1 MPPASRSR
9 GRASR
14 DRPPPNRP
22 PGQRRPPRSTEPRGR
37 RQRPQRR
44 SSDLLARLLVAVPA
58 AVVAIVFVDLG
69 GTAWALFM
77 LAISWVCLHELYRM
91 LPRWKPTPVVG
102 FAAAA
107 AMVLS
112 ARFGTERDVML
123 VAVASIPVT
132 FLAVVARGGDGTPS
146 VSIAGTLLG
155 IYWLGLAFAH
165 AVLLRRLDNGS
176 GILIDILVGT
186 FLGDTAA
193 YVGGRVFGR
202 RLLAPS
208 ISPKKTWE
216 GLFCGML
223 IAILS
228 VFIAGLEQTWLTQG
242 DALLLGVVVAVI
254 GPIGDLFES
263 LIKRD
268 AGIKDAGNVFGAHG
282 GALDRL
288 DAVIFTVVAGYYVW
302 VSLPHV

>member
-9 GRASR
+9 GRPAR
-14 DRPPPNRP
+14 DGPPPRRSGAAGRRSNRP
-22 PGQRRPPRSTEPRGR
+22 TGRAGRRERPPRR
-37 RQRPQRR
+37 R
-44 SSDLLARLLVAVPA
+44 SDLLARILIAVPA
-58 AVVAIVFVDLG
+58 AVVAIVFVNLG

-77 LAISWVCLHELYRM
+77 LAISWVCVHELYRM
-91 LPRWKPTPVVG
+91 LPRWRPAPVVG

-107 AMVLS
+107 AMVLA
-112 ARFGTERDVML
+112 ARFGTERDVME
-123 VAVASIPVT
+123 VAVATIPVA
-132 FLAVVARGGDGTPS
+132 FLAVVARGGGGTPS

-155 IYWLGLAFAH
+155 VYWLGLAFAH
-165 AVLLRRLDNGS
+165 AVLLRRLDNGG

-193 YVGGRVFGR
+193 YIGGRLFGR
-202 RLLAPS
+202 HPLAPS
-208 ISPKKTWE
+208 ISPNKTWE

-228 VFIAGLEQTWLTQG
+228 VFVAGLEQTWLTQG
-242 DALLLGVVVAVI
+242 DALVLGIAVAVL

-268 AGIKDAGNVFGAHG
+268 AGTKDAGNVFGAHG

-302 VSLPHV
+302 VSLVH